1 MDDKTRKPTNVL
13 DVEDDDARQRRI
25 QLALE
30 KLNQSSAT
38 APAVSPFSF
47 SNAKD
52 YKFSPANELISRV
65 QAFLPQLEVSN
76 SLLAKK
82 MQEDPGSV
90 DIENITEGES
100 QYIEMNLGLGVFEQR
115 NKNQEMDVDVDD
127 SESSSYSS
135 TSTTS
140 SSGSSA
146 SDDTTSDIDYDSDA
160 SSEIITCFVPSRPI
174 RPLPKRKPRPQI
186 VVLGD

>member
-1 MDDKTRKPTNVL
+1 M
-13 DVEDDDARQRRI
+13 
-25 QLALE
+25 
-30 KLNQSSAT
+30 
-38 APAVSPFSF
+38 
-47 SNAKD
+47 
-52 YKFSPANELISRV
+52 ISRV

-90 DIENITEGES
+90 DIENLTAGVD
-100 QYIEMNLGLGVFEQR
+100 QYIEMVRSVSVLCWHWPLISSQNLGLGVFEQR
-115 NKNQEMDVDVDD
+115 RKNQEMDVDVDD

-135 TSTTS
+135 TSATS

-146 SDDTTSDIDYDSDA
+146 SDDTTSDIDYHSDA

>member
-1 MDDKTRKPTNVL
+1 M
-13 DVEDDDARQRRI
+13 
-25 QLALE
+25 
-30 KLNQSSAT
+30 
-38 APAVSPFSF
+38 
-47 SNAKD
+47 
-52 YKFSPANELISRV
+52 ISRV

-82 MQEDPGSV
+82 MQEDPASV
-90 DIENITEGES
+90 DIENITEGEHR
-100 QYIEMNLGLGVFEQR
+100 YIEMVRLVSILCRRRPLISSQNLGLGVFEQR
-115 NKNQEMDVDVDD
+115 SKNQEMDVDADD

-160 SSEIITCFVPSRPI
+160 SSEIITCFIPSRPI